1 MRSKIATVLAALA
14 VILGLGVAAPSTAQ
28 ASTGYKSAY
37 CFSAAGDKLT
47 VTSWI
52 NDTGTKTWHYSAT
65 TGYFNNVYQTVTGTH
80 IYSATGYLTNA
91 KTSNYIWKAYWK
103 HGVTYYACNLTV

>member
-1 MRSKIATVLAALA
+1 MRSKIVALLASLA
-14 VILGLGVAAPSTAQ
+14 VLCGLAVAAPSAAS

-52 NDTGTKTWHYSAT
+52 NDTGTKTWHWSAT
-65 TGYFNNVYQTVTGTH
+65 TPYFNNVYQTVTSAH
-80 IYSATGYLTNA
+80 YSAASGYLTNA
-91 KTSNYIWKAYWK
+91 RTSNYIWKAYWLR
-103 HGVTYYACNLTV
+103 GGQYYACNLTV